1 MTDWDAR
8 WAELA
13 AHISTWSKDRSTK
26 VGSVI
31 VGGGNQILTAGYNG
45 FPRGVN
51 DNIDTRY
58 ERPVKYKYT
67 EHAERNAIYNA
78 ARYGI
83 PLAGTVMYIP
93 YYPCTDCARGII
105 QAGITTVVTLEM
117 LQGEKQEDL
126 LSRWG
131 DDFVISRIMLVEAGV
146 DVRFVS
152 PP

>member
-1 MTDWDAR
+1 MINWDTR

-13 AHISTWSKDRSTK
+13 AHIATWSKDRSTK

-31 VGGGNQILTAGYNG
+31 IGGGNQILTAGYNG

-51 DNIDTRY
+51 DNIESRH
-58 ERPVKYKYT
+58 ERPLKYRYT

-83 PLAGTVMYIP
+83 RLAGTTIYTP

-105 QAGITTVVTLEM
+105 QSGITTVVTPEILD
-117 LQGEKQEDL
+117 GDKQEDL

-131 DDFVISRIMLVEAGV
+131 DDFMLSRVMFLESGLTVKYI
-146 DVRFVS
+146 R
-152 PP
+152 